1 VTKRNALPPLP
12 QAASYSVQRDDPLIE
27 EPAIMKKS
35 KLEKIPVTERPL
47 SSWVFASSIKLQITL
62 LLIIVITVFA
72 RVVPLEMQKKI
83 VNEAISLGKI
93 ELLIRYCAIYLAAV
107 LTASGLK
114 YLINTLQS
122 VIGQRVLAK
131 MRQDLYHHILTLPL
145 SFFRRTQ
152 PGMVVASL
160 VSEIAAAGDF
170 IGMAIAVPIINVLT
184 LLAFGGY
191 LFWLNPLLAAV
202 SLAIYPMVLVLIPI
216 LQRRVNRTN
225 RKRVDATRALS
236 DKIAES
242 ISGIHEIHGNGT
254 YRTENTKYDGLVN
267 RLTRI
272 RIIWNLYKYGVKVLN
287 NFFTNLSPFLIF
299 LLGGYLA
306 IKGRLELG
314 ALVAFLSA
322 QEKLYDP
329 WKELLDFYQLYQD
342 AVVRYH
348 RTMEYFDIAPEHT
361 TEPEDRAPYDLDGSI
376 EVKELSMFTEGGI
389 QLLEN
394 VSFSLEPGEQLAVVG
409 FSGSGKSTMAQCI
422 SQLIQYT
429 TGHILIGDKEVSE
442 MTKKDIICNMGLVS
456 QNPFIFSGTIE
467 ENLLYS
473 CLPLVESRDGKQ
485 NENEEKDKNKKEAA
499 QTENSLP
506 NLDDMIAALQQS
518 GIFVD
523 VLRFGL
529 NAVLNEEEH
538 EELISRVIRI
548 REDFRAEF
556 GDTLVDYVEFFSD
569 DQYLRYSSIAE
580 NILFG
585 TSTEKDYAIE
595 NLHKN
600 KFFTDFLH
608 EADLTRP
615 LLSLGAELT
624 RQTVD
629 ILGNLPPENVFF
641 EQSPIPPQ
649 ELDDYKMIAERLGK
663 KRLHQLSEK
672 DRERL
677 IQVALRFSP
686 GWHKM
691 VALSEI
697 IEILILEGR
706 ALFRERIAESLPDL
720 ISFFD
725 PARYI
730 STETILNNILFGKL
744 KTTNPKA
751 QEQIN
756 QNIIQILIEQDL
768 LEDLLQ
774 IGMQYQVGSKGD
786 NLSGGQRQKLAIAR
800 VLLKKPKI
808 LIMDEATSGLD
819 NNSQA
824 RIQNLLE
831 NQWRGKSTI
840 ISIAHR
846 LDTVKNYD
854 RIAVMKAGKIGEIGT
869 YDELIEKKG
878 LFYELVHGKN

>member
-1 VTKRNALPPLP
+1 
-12 QAASYSVQRDDPLIE
+12 
-27 EPAIMKKS
+27 MKKS
-35 KLEKIPVTERPL
+35 KFKKIPVTERPL
-47 SSWVFASSIKLQITL
+47 SSWIFASNIKLQITL
-62 LLIIVITVFA
+62 FLIILITVFA
-72 RVVPLEMQKKI
+72 RVIPLEMQKRI

-114 YLINTLQS
+114 YLINVLQS

-145 SFFRRTQ
+145 NFFRKTQ
-152 PGMVVASL
+152 PGMVVAAL

-170 IGMAIAVPIINVLT
+170 IGMAIAVPIINALT

-202 SLAIYPMVLVLIPI
+202 SLAIYPMVLVLVPI

-225 RKRVDATRALS
+225 RERVDATRTLS

-254 YRTENTKYDGLVN
+254 YRTENTKYDNLVN

-272 RIIWNLYKYGVKVLN
+272 RIVWNLYKYGVKVLN

-329 WKELLDFYQLYQD
+329 WKELLEFYQLYQD

-348 RTMEYFDIAPEHT
+348 RTMEYFDTVPEHA
-361 TEPEDRAPYDLDGSI
+361 TEPEDRAPYDLEGSI

-422 SQLIQYT
+422 SQLTQYT
-429 TGHILIGDKEVSE
+429 TGHVIIGDKEVSE

-473 CLPLVESRDGKQ
+473 CLPLVESRVGKQ
-485 NENEEKDKNKKEAA
+485 NENENKEKDKNKQEAT
-499 QTENSLP
+499 QSENSMP
-506 NLDDMIAALQQS
+506 SLDDMIAALQQS

-529 NAVLNEEEH
+529 NTVLNEEEH
-538 EELISRVIRI
+538 EELISRVIHI
-548 REDFRAEF
+548 REDFRTEF

-585 TSTEKDYAIE
+585 TPTEKDFAVE

-600 KFFTDFLH
+600 KFFTDFLD

-663 KRLHQLSEK
+663 KRLHQLSDG

-697 IEILILEGR
+697 IEVLILEGR
-706 ALFRERIAESLPDL
+706 ALFCERIAESHPDL
-720 ISFFD
+720 ISFYD
-725 PARYI
+725 PGRYI
-730 STETILNNILFGKL
+730 STETILSNILFGKL

-756 QNIIQILIEQDL
+756 QNIIQLLIEQDL

-819 NNSQA
+819 NNSQT

-878 LFYELVHGKN
+878 MFYELVHGKN